1 VAGQCAAER
10 PLLLLLAHN
19 QKESSMRMPT
29 HNDLYPREPYKL
41 PRAYQW
47 LVVAIAAA
55 LACSP
60 LFLLLI

>member
-1 VAGQCAAER
+1 
-10 PLLLLLAHN
+10 
-19 QKESSMRMPT
+19 MRMPT